1 MFSRFKSFSI
11 SCNYFSLS
19 GKFYSVAYRE
29 ICLYLVTNLTDT
41 FIAYKMSNH
50 LDDPLLCCSV
60 KLNFLD
66 AKNSIT
72 RSVNNAKSVIQLGR
86 NEFRD
91 IILKLE
97 CGKFGFSF
105 GIKDMT
111 LHTKFVKEGKATITL
126 KEPKVQI
133 MISNC
138 PTGKLNVFLKTM
150 FAKVEKLK
158 ETKPV
163 GLKERLLSV
172 KTSSFE
178 EISPLTAVDVNILS
192 SRLNVKKANIPET
205 PKSQK
210 RKRDCL
216 GQEITP
222 NRVSRRSEKKTRNY
236 FELLVVSTEICIFY
250 FKC

>member
-1 MFSRFKSFSI
+1 
-11 SCNYFSLS
+11 
-19 GKFYSVAYRE
+19 
-29 ICLYLVTNLTDT
+29 
-41 FIAYKMSNH
+41 MSNH

-210 RKRDCL
+210 RKRVCL

-236 FELLVVSTEICIFY
+236 FELLVVSTEICMFY